1 MSDHAARRWDA
12 DTALL
17 VVLAGLASV
26 ISFVLYFRSGGIL
39 LFGDAVAHMN
49 IARRVLDSRTP
60 GLLQLGTVWLPLP
73 HLLMIPFVMSNG
85 AWQSGLGGSLPSMA
99 AYVISVL
106 GIFRLV
112 RTVFGTEGTGRITA
126 WLAAAIYGLNP
137 NLLYLQSTAMTET
150 LYLAFFLW
158 SLVYFTEFL
167 QDRQEAEWNAQ
178 TNRSL
183 WKCGACLLA
192 ACLTRYDGWF
202 VAAVLGGIVILLSVR
217 QPRDWKAAARF
228 LLLAWIGPILWL
240 GYNAIVYKNP
250 LEFANGPYSAK
261 AIEQRGMAGGD
272 APHPGTNNLF
282 TAGMYFLKAA
292 QLNVAEGNWG
302 RWWLGV
308 ALVGSSAMFFLRRR
322 AAEPLKNSGA
332 PECAPYMLLLWLPL
346 PFYMLSVAHGSVPIY
361 TPAWWPFSLYN
372 VRYGVQLL
380 PALAVFF
387 AVAVNW
393 LASLASSRT
402 STRWIKLG
410 LSLAGVAFVLVSYAQ
425 VWRAQPVSYREAW
438 ANSRTRIQLDH
449 SVAELITH
457 LPAKATI
464 LMYLGEHVG
473 ALQDASIP
481 LVRTI
486 NEGNHRAW
494 RQPSDPE
501 GLWERALADPP
512 RYADFAI
519 AFEGD
524 PVWKALHD
532 RGLPVLTI
540 IAVNGQTRV
549 TIYQTRTAPR
559 MSPVTMQV
567 NAPSWVARKYP
578 VFPG

>member
-1 MSDHAARRWDA
+1 MSETRQWDA

-26 ISFVLYFRSGGIL
+26 ISFVIYFRSGGIL

-73 HLLMIPFVMSNG
+73 HLLMIPFVMSDG

-99 AYVISVL
+99 AYVFSVL

-112 RTVFGTEGTGRITA
+112 RGVLGTASMARITA

-150 LYLAFFLW
+150 LYLALFIW
-158 SLVYFTEFL
+158 SLVYFIEFVQHSREPL
-167 QDRQEAEWNAQ
+167 LSEIAEH
-178 TNRSL
+178 SL
-183 WKCGACLLA
+183 RKCGVCLMV

-202 VAAVLGGIVILLSVR
+202 VAAVMGGIVILLSVR

-240 GYNAIVYKNP
+240 SYNALVYKNP

-261 AIEQRGMAGGD
+261 AIEQRGIAGGD
-272 APHPGTNNLF
+272 VPHPGTNSLPM
-282 TAGMYFLKAA
+282 AGRYFLKAA

-302 RWWLGV
+302 RWWLGA
-308 ALVGSSAMFFLRRR
+308 ALVGSFAMFLLRGQS
-322 AAEPLKNSGA
+322 AESPKKNGA
-332 PECAPYMLLLWLPL
+332 QGYGLHMLLLLWLPL
-346 PFYMLSVAHGSVPIY
+346 PFYALSVAHGGVPIY

-380 PALAVFF
+380 PAMAVFSAF
-387 AVAVNW
+387 AMSW
-393 LASLASSRT
+393 LAALASART
-402 STRWIKLG
+402 SARRVMLAILV
-410 LSLAGVAFVLVSYAQ
+410 AGVACLMVSYAQ

-438 ANSRTRIQLDH
+438 ANSRTRIQLER
-449 SVAELITH
+449 SVAEQISH
-457 LPAKATI
+457 LPDKATL
-464 LMYLGEHVG
+464 LMYLGEHVWV
-473 ALQDASIP
+473 LQDAAIP
-481 LVRTI
+481 LARTI

-501 GLWERALADPP
+501 GLWERALADPAK
-512 RYADFAI
+512 YADFAI

-524 PVWKALHD
+524 PVWRALHD

-549 TIYQTRTAPR
+549 TIYQTRTALR
-559 MSPVTMQV
+559 ISSVTMRV